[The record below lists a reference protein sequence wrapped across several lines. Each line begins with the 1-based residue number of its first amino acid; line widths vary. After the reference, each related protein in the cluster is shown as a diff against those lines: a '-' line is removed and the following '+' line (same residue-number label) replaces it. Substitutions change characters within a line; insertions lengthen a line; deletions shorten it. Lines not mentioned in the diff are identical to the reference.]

1 MSSNEK
7 KARKLLKGYYDTRIE
22 PGDPLILDW
31 YHVMMSIAYVGM
43 GRIEEKGVYY
53 QTMRKIPDDI
63 GSSYFLMCG
72 TNFMLNHLAQL
83 KFEDE
88 DIRILSEMADENGV
102 KVPEEFFEYL
112 ENFEFKADVYVIP
125 EGELSFPGE
134 PNVIVK
140 GTLIEALI
148 VESLIISQLT
158 GMTLG
163 ATKTSVLV
171 EAAQGIPVHEFGLR
185 RSLYPMYTTWAALVG
200 GCAKTSF
207 VRAAAIYGA
216 EISGTMAHA
225 FVLAFDNE
233 LEAFYWFW
241 RVTGSKVFLIDTYNT
256 IQGAKNAIT
265 IAKIIGEKVMV
276 RLDSGDLIKLSKEIE
291 ALDTEDWIEGII
303 LTDDLNTERIREIK
317 KADLKKLAGF
327 GVGTYLVTIPS
338 ASSVYKLTAVDAGK
352 GYKARVKISE
362 IMEKS
367 TLPGDF
373 ITWRKMEDGKYIGDI
388 VALVSEGSPGPD
400 FVEVMVLAMK
410 DGKLTVDLPK
420 LADIQQFA
428 RTNLSTLPDIY
439 KGEDHAV
446 YPVVF
451 SDELL
456 ALKKKTIEESV
467 GRQEKDRN
475 DVLDDIMR
483 METERKIE
491 QNIGGR

>member
-1 MSSNEK
+1 
-7 KARKLLKGYYDTRIE
+7 
-22 PGDPLILDW
+22 
-31 YHVMMSIAYVGM
+31 
-43 GRIEEKGVYY
+43 
-53 QTMRKIPDDI
+53 
-63 GSSYFLMCG
+63 
-72 TNFMLNHLAQL
+72 MLNHLSKL
-83 KFEDE
+83 RFKDE
-88 DIRILSEMADENGV
+88 DIKILSKMASANGV

-112 ENFEFKADVYVIP
+112 ENFKFRADVYVIP

-134 PNVIVK
+134 PNVVVK

-148 VESLIISQLT
+148 VESFIISQLT
-158 GMTLG
+158 GLTLG

-171 EAAQGIPVHEFGLR
+171 EAAQGTPVHEFGLR
-185 RSLYPMYTTWAALVG
+185 RSLYPMYTTWASLVG
-200 GCAKTSF
+200 GCEKTSF
-207 VRAAAIYGA
+207 VKAAAIYGA

-225 FVLAFDNE
+225 FVLAFENE

-241 RVTGSKVFLIDTYNT
+241 RITGSKVFLIDTYNT
-256 IQGAKNAIT
+256 IQGAKNAIA

-276 RLDSGDLIKLSKEIE
+276 RLDSGNLIELSREIE

-303 LTDDLNTERIREIK
+303 LTDDLNTERVREIK

-338 ASSVYKLTAVDAGK
+338 ASSVYKLTAVDTGE

-373 ITWRKMEDGKYIGDI
+373 TIWRKVEDGKYIGDI
-388 VALVSEGSPGPD
+388 VALVSEGDPGPD
-400 FVEVMVLAMK
+400 FVEVMVLAME

-420 LADIQQFA
+420 LADIQRFVKM
-428 RTNLSTLPDIY
+428 NMFMLPNIY

-475 DVLDDIMR
+475 DVLNDIIR
-483 METERKIE
+483 MEVERKTE
-491 QNIGGR
+491 QETGGR